1 MGSACAQAQHDYLAG
16 NYPVVREDAAQMC
29 ALQMQ
34 AECGPAMLDNPD
46 ALETA
51 IERFVHKQVLC
62 QPQHHQQHLSK
73 HFNGINSFTTYTHT
87 LTTWRGRVHCCFAS
101 F

>member
-1 MGSACAQAQHDYLAG
+1 M
-16 NYPVVREDAAQMC
+16 VREDAAQMC

-51 IERFVHKQVLC
+51 IERFVHKQVC
-62 QPQHHQQHLSK
+62 S
-73 HFNGINSFTTYTHT
+73 Y
-87 LTTWRGRVHCCFAS
+87 
-101 F
+101 

>member
-1 MGSACAQAQHDYLAG
+1 MLLTMLVCIVMQAQHDYLAG

-34 AECGPAMLDNPD
+34 AESGPAMLDSPD

-51 IERFVHKQVLC
+51 IERFVHKQVCAHCTPLHHHVAISLC
-62 QPQHHQQHLSK
+62 FSLISPD
-73 HFNGINSFTTYTHT
+73 
-87 LTTWRGRVHCCFAS
+87 
-101 F
+101 